1 MTRDRRFWR
10 NVTIVGLIHVVVLLG
25 LVWWAYAPRRSPK
38 EVIWL
43 EGGANAGALA
53 SANRPAA
60 TPEVPPESTPQATV
74 ELPTPEVMP
83 TAKSEIQM
91 PSTISPTPTPQLT
104 PTPEPTSTPEPTH
117 TPKPT
122 PKPTPQKVKPP
133 PTPKKKKT
141 TPKPKPTPNEKK
153 EVTTET
159 TNDASE
165 KEKSGENEKASSKK
179 PIKKAAAATSSGEG
193 ETKNP
198 KGSGGSGGTGK
209 GAGPASEF
217 GWYANMLHDRFYSE
231 WVQPTSVVH
240 SAKLTVLL
248 RIRIEK
254 DGRISNYEI
263 AKSSGNPVV
272 DDSVTAAAARVKQVD
287 PLPAG
292 LGDDYYDVQI
302 NFELE

>member
-10 NVTIVGLIHVVVLLG
+10 NVTIVGLIHAAVLLA

-43 EGGANAGALA
+43 EGGADTGAA
-53 SANRPAA
+53 TSANAPAA
-60 TPEVPPESTPQATV
+60 TPEIPPESTPLATV
-74 ELPTPEVMP
+74 EQPTPEVMP

-91 PSTISPTPTPQLT
+91 PSSTVSPTPTPKLTPT
-104 PTPEPTSTPEPTH
+104 PTPEPTLTPEPTH

-122 PKPTPQKVKPP
+122 PKPTPQKAKPSP
-133 PTPKKKKT
+133 SPKKKKT
-141 TPKPKPTPNEKK
+141 TPKPTPNEKK
-153 EVTTET
+153 EVAAKTA
-159 TNDASE
+159 NDASAQ
-165 KEKSGENEKASSKK
+165 EKSGESEKTSSKK
-179 PIKKAAAATSSGEG
+179 TVKKATAAGSGDG
-193 ETKNP
+193 ETKNA
-198 KGSGGSGGTGK
+198 KGSGGSSGSGK
-209 GAGPASEF
+209 GAGAASEF
-217 GWYANMLHDRFYSE
+217 GWYASMLHDRFYSE

-240 SAKLTVLL
+240 SAKLSVLL